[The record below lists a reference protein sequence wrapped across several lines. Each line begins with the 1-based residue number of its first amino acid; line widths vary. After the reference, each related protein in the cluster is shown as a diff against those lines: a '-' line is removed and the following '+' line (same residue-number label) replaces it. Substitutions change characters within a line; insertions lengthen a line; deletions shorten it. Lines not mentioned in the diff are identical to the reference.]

1 MKKLNIKRI
10 ENAVC
15 EYGFHRGK
23 HCVLLTTCV
32 TEDSPQMSL
41 QQIHKYVDECKP
53 KLILLQGETDNPQD
67 DPCNPQSFTP
77 VIMSA
82 FLQSTK
88 YPIHITTMG
97 SWETNL
103 MVDWVTIRFCK
114 ESYPLHSN
122 VTYGGEAIINVETLD
137 DIEAW
142 LYCADEKLTC
152 IHSWIKQKNGFET
165 DDLIKDYI
173 MTETHLDLKWH
184 APTPQI

>member
-77 VIMSA
+77 VNVSISA
-82 FLQSTK
+82 IHKVSHPHNNDGQLGNKSNGRLGDDQILQGK
-88 YPIHITTMG
+88 LPFAQQCDIRRG
-97 SWETNL
+97 S
-103 MVDWVTIRFCK
+103 D
-114 ESYPLHSN
+114 H
-122 VTYGGEAIINVETLD
+122 
-137 DIEAW
+137 
-142 LYCADEKLTC
+142 
-152 IHSWIKQKNGFET
+152 
-165 DDLIKDYI
+165 
-173 MTETHLDLKWH
+173 
-184 APTPQI
+184 